1 MTVELTESY
10 DGKVLTIQMS
20 GKLTAEDYEQFVPLT
35 ERLID
40 QHGQIRIL
48 IDMQGF
54 HGWSLAALWED
65 LKFDIKHFND
75 IERLAMVGDRTWEKW
90 MATFCKPFT
99 SAEIRYFDQ
108 SESDEAGKWISDGLS
123 N

>member
-1 MTVELTESY
+1 MTVKLNESY

-40 QHGQIRIL
+40 QHGRIRIL
-48 IDMQGF
+48 IDMQEF

-108 SESDEAGKWISDGLS
+108 SESDEASQWISDGLS